1 MIKKYLLSMFMHLP
15 PVGMENGSMLR
26 KVVLINHFT

>member
-1 MIKKYLLSMFMHLP
+1 MIKKYLLSMFMDLP
-15 PVGMENGSMLR
+15 HVGMENGSTLR